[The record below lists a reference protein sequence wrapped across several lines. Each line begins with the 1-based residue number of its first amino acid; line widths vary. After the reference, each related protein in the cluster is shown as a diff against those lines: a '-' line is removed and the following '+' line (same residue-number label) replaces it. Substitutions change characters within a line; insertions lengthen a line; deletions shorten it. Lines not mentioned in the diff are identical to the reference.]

1 MNRTDVVE
9 VFELGL
15 ADECG
20 ETEIALT
27 EGFLAGGAVGTAVI
41 GSRELFGPQFSR
53 AMIRLEKRL
62 IAFGPEKNG
71 SMFVKLDIE
80 GYETNFLEGGRKT
93 IFSHRP
99 VILMEVSRQHQKQR
113 GIDFDTVV
121 PSLLPDRYAF
131 AELRSGRIVR
141 IDGLAQC
148 TDTDVLVIPEER
160 LAGIDRQ

>member
-1 MNRTDVVE
+1 VVE

-20 ETEIALT
+20 ETEIVLT

-53 AMIRLEKRL
+53 TMIRLETLDRIWARKERL
-62 IAFGPEKNG
+62 DV
-71 SMFVKLDIE
+71 VKLDIE

-113 GIDFDTVV
+113 GIDFDTAV

-160 LAGIDRQ
+160 LAEIDRQ